1 MSERPAVADEAIER
15 EVREF
20 ALRCPVPL
28 PPGEHVLLGHGS
40 GGKLTQQLI
49 RDLLVPALGGDQELA
64 RMGDAAVVP
73 LPVGAGRL
81 AFTTDGFV
89 VQPAFFPG
97 ANIGELAVNGTVNDL
112 AMMGA
117 EPLALSVALILEEGL
132 PLDRLAGVVTSMAD
146 ACKRAG
152 VRLVTGDT
160 KVVERG
166 AADGLYV
173 TTSGIGLIPE
183 DVEVGPERC
192 RPGDR
197 ILITGPV
204 GSHGVA
210 VMSRRA
216 GIDFEADVRSDTAPL
231 TAVVRAM
238 LKAGDVRCL
247 RDATRGGLASVLNEL
262 ADASGVSMTVTE
274 AEVPVLAPV
283 KAACEML
290 GLDPLYVANE
300 GVAVVVVAPEDADRV
315 LVEARAQELGVGA
328 AAIGEVGAPPVA
340 VRLKTGL
347 GTTRPLIMLAGDQ
360 LPRIC

>member
-1 MSERPAVADEAIER
+1 VSD

-20 ALRCPVPL
+20 VMSCPVPL
-28 PPGEHVLLGHGS
+28 PPGEHILLGHGS

-49 RDLLVPALGGDQELA
+49 QGLFAPVFGDAELS
-64 RMGDAAVVP
+64 RLGDAAIVP
-73 LPVGAGRL
+73 LPSGERL

-97 ANIGELAVNGTVNDL
+97 SNIGELAVNGTVNDL

-117 EPLALSVALILEEGL
+117 EPLALSAALILEEGL
-132 PLDRLAGVVTSMAD
+132 PMAELGTVIASMAD
-146 ACKRAG
+146 ACERAG

-166 AADGLYV
+166 AADALYV
-173 TTSGIGLIPE
+173 TTSGIGIVPAG
-183 DVEVGPERC
+183 VEVGPERS

-197 ILITGPV
+197 VLVTGPV

-216 GIDFEADVRSDTAPL
+216 GIAFESDLVSDTAPL
-231 TAVVRAM
+231 TSLVHVM
-238 LKAGDVRCL
+238 LAAGDVRTF
-247 RDATRGGLASVLNEL
+247 RDATRGGVASVLNEL
-262 ADASGVSMTVTE
+262 AEASGVSIRVDE
-274 AEVPVLAPV
+274 GAFPILPAV

-300 GVAVVVVAPEDADRV
+300 GVAVAVVAPDAVDAV
-315 LVEARAQELGVGA
+315 LDAARSDPLGAHAAVVGT
-328 AAIGEVGAPPVA
+328 VGDGSGVHL
-340 VRLKTGL
+340 RTGL
-347 GTTRPLIMLAGDQ
+347 GATRPLILLAGDQ